1 MNEAKPKGTIG
12 GGVMLALLLSSVLIL
27 GAGVMVY
34 GWSAVQLS
42 SATELHQ
49 SAEQKQDAQAAAKK
63 KQNERD
69 LKIAREKEAERV
81 AAAAAEAQAREVQ
94 AEQAR
99 KDKAATDQGY
109 YVIPGDVSLYYK
121 AHEGD
126 YSCTSEGRCAVFTV
140 MTADPCPAGISVTV
154 SALDGEVSVG
164 AVYGTTAGLP
174 ANGVARLE
182 LAMPGGDKFQVTE
195 AHCMD

>member
-1 MNEAKPKGTIG
+1 MSETKPKGTIG

-34 GWSAVQLS
+34 GWSATQLA
-42 SATELHQ
+42 SAEELHQ
-49 SAEQKQDAQAAAKK
+49 NAERKQDSKEAAEQA
-63 KQNERD
+63 QNERD
-69 LKIAREKEAERV
+69 LEIAREKEAKRKAD
-81 AAAAAEAQAREVQ
+81 AAAAALVR

-109 YVIPGDVSLYYK
+109 YVIPGDVSIYYK

-126 YSCTSEGRCAVFTV
+126 YTCTSEGRCAVFTV
-140 MTADPCPAGISVTV
+140 MTADPCPEGIAVTV
-154 SALDGEVSVG
+154 SALDGDVSVG
-164 AVYGTTAGLP
+164 AVYGVTAGLP
-174 ANGVARLE
+174 ATGVAQLE